1 MDKKAEDVLVL
12 MLGNLTI
19 IADYFVICSGDSP
32 IHTRAISDWIEESL
46 ARLGIK
52 PLRIEGQSYAHW
64 ILLDYGSVVVHVF
77 EKETRAYYELEKL
90 WIDADRVDIQ
100 KG

>member
-1 MDKKAEDVLVL
+1 MDKKAGDVLVL
-12 MLGNLTI
+12 MLSNLTI
-19 IADYFVICSGDSP
+19 IADYFVICSGDST

-46 ARLGIK
+46 KKLGVR
-52 PLRIEGQSYAHW
+52 PLRIEGQTHGHW

-90 WIDADRVDIQ
+90 WIDADRVDVQ